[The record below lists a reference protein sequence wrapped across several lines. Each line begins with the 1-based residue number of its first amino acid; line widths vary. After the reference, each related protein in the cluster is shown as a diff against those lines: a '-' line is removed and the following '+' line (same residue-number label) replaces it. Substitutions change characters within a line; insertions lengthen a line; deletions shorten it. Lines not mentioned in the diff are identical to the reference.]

1 MLNKLLLH
9 IIFACAFNGLLA
21 QNELNREFKI
31 SIILPFNSKE
41 MLTKPNSIN
50 KALSDACREY
60 YQGLLIALDSIAQM
74 QNSTHVFVKIFD
86 SKKDSLT
93 IKNILLDNFVKES
106 HLIIGPALKE
116 GHIMLQQFSK
126 QNPTVYRV
134 SPFLTL
140 TKSSI
145 NDSKLI
151 SYNPDLYS
159 YADFLMNHLNS
170 QNEKQVNLVLV
181 KGAGKNNEIMIKRFK
196 ELENTFID
204 IKIQYV
210 EINNPQ
216 KLAQSYKLDKS
227 NMFFILSDD
236 ESQVSN
242 TLKQLL
248 DSTQFADVNVF
259 GLKKWF
265 EFKSVNAHNWRK
277 LNVQIITPFFADY
290 SNQEVKLFSSK
301 YNEKYFTEPTEFAF
315 EGYRQMMYL
324 FYAFNK
330 TSGKFDK
337 LGTLS
342 NIKILGLNN
351 KLDYSG
357 KSTSIGNRSL
367 NLIRFNKNNKLELV
381 D

>member
-1 MLNKLLLH
+1 MLKKLVLYILFTCT
-9 IIFACAFNGLLA
+9 INGLMA
-21 QNELNREFKI
+21 QIGPNHEFKI

-41 MLTKPNSIN
+41 ILNKPNSNN

-60 YQGLLIALDSIAQM
+60 YQGLLIALDSIAQL
-74 QNSTHVFVKIFD
+74 QNSTDVSVKVFD
-86 SKKDSLT
+86 SKKDSVT
-93 IKNILLDNFVKES
+93 IKNILLKNFVKES

-116 GHIMLQQFSK
+116 GHVMLQQFSK
-126 QNPTVYRV
+126 QNPNVYRV

-145 NDSKLI
+145 NDPQLI

-159 YADFLMNHLNS
+159 YADFLMNHLNN
-170 QNEKQVNLVLV
+170 QTEKQVNLVLV
-181 KGAGKNNEIMIKRFK
+181 KGAGKNNDVMIKRFK
-196 ELENTFID
+196 ELENTFINV
-204 IKIQYV
+204 KVQYV

-216 KLAQSYKLDKS
+216 KLAQSYKFDKS
-227 NMFFILSDD
+227 NMFFVLSDD
-236 ESQVSN
+236 ESQVSGA
-242 TLKQLL
+242 LKQLS
-248 DSTQFADVNVF
+248 DSAQFVDVNVF

-265 EFKSVNAHNWRK
+265 EFKSVSAHNWRK

-290 SNQEVKLFSSK
+290 SNQEVRLFASR
-301 YNEKYFTEPTEFAF
+301 YNEKYYIEPTEFAF

-330 TSGKFDK
+330 TNGKFDA
-337 LGTLS
+337 LGNLN

-357 KSTSIGNRSL
+357 KSTSIGNRKL
-367 NLIRFNKNNKLELV
+367 NLVRFNQNNKLELI